1 MLYDYLIENYQ
12 IAEPIF
18 FSDIEI
24 KGITRSAI
32 NQQFKKLCDEGKL
45 VKYENGVYYLP
56 KKSRLSSAVG
66 INADM
71 VARYKYISRR
81 GKVDG
86 FYSGNAFANQ
96 IGISTQ
102 VPNKVE
108 IVSNNI
114 GAKVREIS
122 IGKRT
127 FIVRKSNIEV
137 TESNVYVLQML
148 ELLKNLDSYLDGDYA
163 DARVKFKKYIN
174 VHGITRTDVDRYIR
188 EYPVNVFKYYYELR
202 LDDVFA

>member
-1 MLYDYLIENYQ
+1 MIIDMLYDYLIENYKV
-12 IAEPIF
+12 AEPIF

-24 KGITRSAI
+24 EGITRSAI
-32 NQQFKKLCDEGKL
+32 NQQLKKLCDEEKL
-45 VKYENGVYYLP
+45 MKYENGVYYLP
-56 KKSRLSSAVG
+56 KKSRLSGAVG

-71 VARYKYISRR
+71 VAKYKYIARR

-114 GAKVREIS
+114 AAKVREIS
-122 IGKRT
+122 IGKRK
-127 FIVRKSNIEV
+127 FIVRKS
-137 TESNVYVLQML
+137 
-148 ELLKNLDSYLDGDYA
+148 
-163 DARVKFKKYIN
+163 
-174 VHGITRTDVDRYIR
+174 
-188 EYPVNVFKYYYELR
+188 
-202 LDDVFA
+202 